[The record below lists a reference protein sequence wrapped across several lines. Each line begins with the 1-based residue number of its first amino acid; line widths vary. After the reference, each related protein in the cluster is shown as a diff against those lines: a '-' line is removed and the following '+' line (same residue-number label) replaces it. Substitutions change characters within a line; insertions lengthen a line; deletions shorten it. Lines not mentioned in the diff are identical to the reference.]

1 MVDDRTPSALG
12 AAVRRPHR
20 ADARRNFDR
29 LLAAARTAFAKQGT
43 GTPLEDIARSAGVG
57 IGTLYRNFPTRQALF
72 DAVYAGEV
80 EELCH
85 AARDVADLP
94 PWQAFSTWLERF
106 VAYVGTKRAISEELN
121 RDSAMFRDA
130 RKAMYEAGE
139 PLFTRAQEAGEARRD
154 ASFDDVLRM
163 ITGIIATGYVSDEQ
177 RGRVLGFALDGI
189 RTGKD

>member
-1 MVDDRTPSALG
+1 MDDRTPSAPG
-12 AAVRRPHR
+12 AFVRRPHR
-20 ADARRNFDR
+20 ADARRNFDK
-29 LLAAARTAFAKQGT
+29 LLAAARTAFAEQGT

-72 DAVYAGEV
+72 DAVYADEV

-85 AARDVADLP
+85 AAQDVADLP
-94 PWQAFSTWLERF
+94 PWEAFSTWLDRF
-106 VAYVGTKRAISEELN
+106 VSYVGTKRAISEELN

-177 RGRVLGFALDGI
+177 RGRVLRFALDGI